1 MTKREVGILVV
12 LGIFVVLLIVFGAIT
27 KKDRERLIG
36 NLESELSETP
46 VTEAPLPSE
55 EVDFVPSVPENII
68 ETTPV
73 AEAPAAPGSTAKL
86 GGYEIEIRSTG
97 FIPPQLVVKKGDVVQ
112 IKITASDGKY
122 DFVIPYLE
130 MSLVINEGETRQMT
144 FRADS
149 TGTFVFECKDFCP
162 SGDLI
167 RGAIVVKE

>member
-1 MTKREVGILVV
+1 MTKREMGILVV
-12 LGIFVVLLIVFGAIT
+12 LGIFVAALIVFGVIT
-27 KKDRERLIG
+27 RKDRDRLIN
-36 NLESELSETP
+36 NLENELSETP
-46 VTEAPLPSE
+46 VAEAPLPPE

-73 AEAPAAPGSTAKL
+73 VEAPAAPGSTAKF
-86 GGYEIEIRSTG
+86 GGYEIEIRNTG

-112 IKITASDGKY
+112 IKVTASDGKY

-130 MSLVINEGETRQMT
+130 MSLVINQGETRPMT

-149 TGTFVFECKDFCP
+149 VGTFVFECKDFCP
-162 SGDLI
+162 SGGPL